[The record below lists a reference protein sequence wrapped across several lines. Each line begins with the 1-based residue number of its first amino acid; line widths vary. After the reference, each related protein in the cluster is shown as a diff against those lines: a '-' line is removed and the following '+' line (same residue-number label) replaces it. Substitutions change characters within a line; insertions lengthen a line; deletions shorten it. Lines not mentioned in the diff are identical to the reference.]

1 MASQLALLEKLST
14 STNFD
19 NTTIED
25 LKTMGFSEELA
36 TAIQEKNSTKITELL
51 GANNNVS
58 VILAIGDDDR
68 VNEVTSYQK
77 TA

>member
-1 MASQLALLEKLST
+1 MVSQLALLEKLST